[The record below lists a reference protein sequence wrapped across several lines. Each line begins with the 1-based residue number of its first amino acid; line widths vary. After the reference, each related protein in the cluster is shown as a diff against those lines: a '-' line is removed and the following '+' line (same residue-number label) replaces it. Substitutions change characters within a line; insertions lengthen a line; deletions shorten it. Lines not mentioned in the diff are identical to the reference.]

1 METSSQMLVFVKV
14 VDNGSISA
22 AARAAGQTPS
32 AVSKQIGDL
41 EDRMGHRLLHR
52 TRTGISPTAEGRD
65 FYARCKAVAE
75 KVEEAEA
82 HMQRLD
88 GRPRGRL
95 RVTSSVAF
103 GKAQLI
109 PALPEFL
116 AEHPEVTV
124 SLEVTDRPVDLEAE
138 DIDAAIRF
146 SEQLDDP
153 GVVVRKIMENE
164 RILCASPAY
173 LAEAGVPASFDDL
186 VRFNCLRTMK
196 PGGSAP
202 WRSVQDGREHTVD
215 VSGNFEGN
223 SADVLLHAAL
233 AGLGIARL
241 SRYLVE
247 DRIRSGDLV
256 RILPEYHQKNAE
268 VVVIFAEKRLL
279 APRTRAF
286 VDFLVTRF
294 RGEGLGAASGT
305 LDPVQ
310 AG

>member
-1 METSSQMLVFVKV
+1 MLVFVKV
-14 VDNGSISA
+14 VENGSISA

-52 TRTGISPTAEGRD
+52 TRTGVSPTAEGRD
-65 FYARCKAVAE
+65 FYARCKEVAE
-75 KVEEAEA
+75 KVAAAEA
-82 HMQRLD
+82 HMQLLD
-88 GRPRGRL
+88 GTPRGRL

-103 GKAQLI
+103 GKAQLV
-109 PALPEFL
+109 PVLPEFL
-116 AEHPEVTV
+116 GRYPEVTL
-124 SLEVTDRPVDLEAE
+124 SLELTDRPVDLETD

-153 GVVVRKIMENE
+153 DVVMRKIMENE

-173 LAEAGVPASFDDL
+173 LERAGTPVSFDDL
-186 VRFNCLRTMK
+186 VRFNCLRTTRI
-196 PGGSAP
+196 GGSAP
-202 WRSVQDGREHTVD
+202 WVSMQNGREHAIEAA
-215 VSGNFEGN
+215 GNFEGN

-247 DRIRSGDLV
+247 ERIRSGQLV
-256 RILPEYHQKNAE
+256 QILPEYHQRNAE
-268 VVVIFAEKRLL
+268 IVVIFAEKRLL

-286 VDFLVTRF
+286 VDFLVERF
-294 RGEGLGAASGT
+294 RGRAVTGWSG
-305 LDPVQ
+305 
-310 AG
+310 

>member
-14 VDNGSISA
+14 VENGSISA

-52 TRTGISPTAEGRD
+52 TRTGVSPTAEGRD
-65 FYARCKAVAE
+65 FYARCKEVAE
-75 KVEEAEA
+75 KVAEAEA
-82 HMQRLD
+82 HMQVLD

-95 RVTSSVAF
+95 RVVSSVAF
-103 GKAQLI
+103 GKAQLV

-116 AEHPEVTV
+116 DRHPEITLSVEL
-124 SLEVTDRPVDLEAE
+124 SDRPIDLEAE

-153 GVVVRKIMENE
+153 SVVVRKIMENE
-164 RILCASPAY
+164 RILCAAPEY
-173 LAEAGVPASFDDL
+173 LARAGTPDSFDDL
-186 VRFNCLRTMK
+186 VRFNCLRTMRT
-196 PGGSAP
+196 GGTAP
-202 WRSVQDGREHTVD
+202 WISVQDGREHVIEAA
-215 VSGNFEGN
+215 GNFEGN

-247 DRIRSGDLV
+247 DRIRSGELV

-268 VVVIFAEKRLL
+268 IVVIFAEKRLL

-286 VDFLVTRF
+286 VDFLVERF
-294 RGEGLGAASGT
+294 RGRGT
-305 LDPVQ
+305 

>member
-14 VDNGSISA
+14 VENGSISA

-52 TRTGISPTAEGRD
+52 TRTGVSPTAEGRD
-65 FYARCKAVAE
+65 FYKRCKEVAD
-75 KVEEAEA
+75 KVEAAEA

-109 PALPEFL
+109 PVLPEFL
-116 AEHPEVTV
+116 AQNPEVTV

-146 SEQLDDP
+146 SEQLGDP
-153 GVVVRKIMENE
+153 GVIVRKIMENE
-164 RILCASPAY
+164 RILCASPDY
-173 LAEAGVPASFDDL
+173 LARHGTPDSFSDL
-186 VRFNCLRTMK
+186 VRFNCLRTMRE
-196 PGGSAP
+196 GESQP
-202 WRSVQDGREHTVD
+202 WRSFQDGRAHEIAA
-215 VSGNFEGN
+215 SGNFEGN

-233 AGLGIARL
+233 AGMGIARL
-241 SRYLVE
+241 SHYLVE
-247 DRIRSGDLV
+247 ERIRAGELV

-294 RGEGLGAASGT
+294 RGRGPSGSA
-305 LDPVQ
+305 PRE
-310 AG
+310 